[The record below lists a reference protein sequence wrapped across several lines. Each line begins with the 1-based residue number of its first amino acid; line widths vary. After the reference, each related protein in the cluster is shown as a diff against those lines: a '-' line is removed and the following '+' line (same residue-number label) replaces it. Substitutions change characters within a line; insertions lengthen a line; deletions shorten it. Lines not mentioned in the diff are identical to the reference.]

1 MVQCVS
7 ANVYRVIFA
16 VKREAVAIGL
26 FHSNRA
32 SEVYNILLS
41 YFQRIASAV
50 AMFWIYV
57 NSHNITF
64 IGYQCP

>member
-1 MVQCVS
+1 MQENIVESVS

-32 SEVYNILLS
+32 SEVYNILIGL
-41 YFQRIASAV
+41 
-50 AMFWIYV
+50 
-57 NSHNITF
+57 IT
-64 IGYQCP
+64 I